1 LNTTKGAN
9 INPLKAFRLTLA
21 LLLSTSLFLKGEPI
35 SEIVKRSKPAIL
47 EIIALDG
54 SSKRRLGTAFFVSA
68 DGLAITNF
76 YVIDGACSITAIN
89 ENGALFLLQKIISQ
103 PRNFDLAVLNFQ
115 AHDVPFL
122 ILGKSIDKSEG
133 QKVIVIGNP
142 RGLTGTVSDGLISA
156 FREDRSIIQ
165 ITAPISP
172 GSSGSPVL
180 DENGQVIAIVTTQ
193 NPEGQNLNFTI
204 AVEKISAALATP
216 EQYSDLIGWGWDD
229 AAMEDAH
236 TLTKT
241 VPDVAYIDRDTG
253 KPVAASLHQ
262 HPYDP
267 KDRTTAPALQE
278 AQFCF
283 AND

>member
-1 LNTTKGAN
+1 MDEKGSPTK
-9 INPLKAFRLTLA
+9 F
-21 LLLSTSLFLKGEPI
+21 
-35 SEIVKRSKPAIL
+35 
-47 EIIALDG
+47 
-54 SSKRRLGTAFFVSA
+54 GTGFFVSS
-68 DGLAITNF
+68 DCLVVTNF
-76 YVIDGACSITAIN
+76 HVINGACSITAIN

-103 PRNFDLAVLNFQ
+103 ARNVDLAVLKFQ

-156 FREDRSIIQ
+156 FREDRSMIQ

-172 GSSGSPVL
+172 GSSGSPLL
-180 DENGQVIAIVTTQ
+180 DESGNVIGIATQVLK
-193 NPEGQNLNFTI
+193 EGQNLNFAI

-241 VPDVAYIDRDTG
+241 AALITVPTKVERAE
-253 KPVAASLHQ
+253 P
-262 HPYDP
+262 
-267 KDRTTAPALQE
+267 RTTSGSHCQAV
-278 AQFCF
+278 
-283 AND
+283 